1 MASSRAMRRSSRMS
15 SPMEVSVRGN
25 LPIKKEAQSLK
36 EQGLMSGGWTEPPL
50 RTPAPSF
57 EDYKGLERHGVLE
70 HMAPLGTLP
79 SQKVKLRLKAYDHSR
94 RPTHVRNGELPVTK
108 VEVNTPD
115 TTPPIVSRRSEPRK
129 VEGRLYKL
137 SSSREREEDQD
148 YKPKSIL
155 KVTAPRTNP
164 QLSPS
169 GNSNQRLSGAS
180 IRLKEVVDSAVERS
194 RHLGNPIVGLAIK
207 KLWEESLHNRTLA
220 ELLDAV
226 LSGKTTSRQT
236 TDFQTYIKIARKQI
250 KLENRGI
257 THSPSHKSF
266 TANLT
271 TKSPSKSARL
281 SVARQFDTQN
291 DLSDATGP
299 NNKSQNSKPPTS
311 KQHAKDMETNGTSS
325 KEERPAKR
333 LKRSRSASSLSSLSS
348 LSSVSIDQDFAPSVE
363 TDQATIHAS
372 AEPITNSSTPQSL
385 HGPKLHNFS
394 TTSLPKRP
402 GSGTCNASELSTD
415 DQVAKRRKLQKTFED
430 FTVNESGIRVA
441 PAPTRQSQLMFS
453 LAPTALVPSGAQQQ
467 QQQQQQPSQQ
477 RLRNGVTRRGNR
489 DDFEDIQS
497 PASSVPRDLV
507 LPPLADARSFSRGGT
522 PNQLGRP
529 SKPVRKGAR
538 VKIS

>member
-1 MASSRAMRRSSRMS
+1 MASSRAMRRSSRKS
-15 SPMEVSVRGN
+15 SPMDVSVRGN
-25 LPIKKEAQSLK
+25 MPIKKEAQSLE
-36 EQGLMSGGWTEPPL
+36 EQGLMLGEWTEPPL
-50 RTPAPSF
+50 RAPAPSF

-79 SQKVKLRLKAYDHSR
+79 SQKVKLRLKAHDHPR
-94 RPTHVRNGELPVTK
+94 RPTHVWNGELPVTK
-108 VEVNTPD
+108 VEVNTPEA
-115 TTPPIVSRRSEPRK
+115 TPPFVSRRSEPRK
-129 VEGRLYKL
+129 VEDRLSKL

-148 YKPKSIL
+148 YKPKSVP
-155 KVTAPRTNP
+155 KVTAAKANP
-164 QLSPS
+164 QLSPL
-169 GNSNQRLSGAS
+169 GVSNLRLSS
-180 IRLKEVVDSAVERS
+180 QQIKLKDIVESAVERS

-226 LSGKTTSRQT
+226 LSGKTTPRQT

-250 KLENRGI
+250 KLEKRGI
-257 THSPSHKSF
+257 THSPSNKTSTVIF
-266 TANLT
+266 T

-281 SVARQFDTQN
+281 SVARQSDTQN
-291 DLSDATGP
+291 DLSDATGA
-299 NNKSQNSKPPTS
+299 NNRFQNSKPPTS
-311 KQHAKDMETNGTSS
+311 KQHAKDMETNGTSP

-372 AEPITNSSTPQSL
+372 AQPITNSSTPQSL
-385 HGPKLHNFS
+385 HGPKLHHFS

-402 GSGTCNASELSTD
+402 GSGTCNASDLSTD
-415 DQVAKRRKLQKTFED
+415 DQAAKRRKLQKTFED
-430 FTVNESGIRVA
+430 FTVNESGIRVT

-467 QQQQQQPSQQ
+467 HQQQHQQ

-489 DDFEDIQS
+489 EDFGEFQS
-497 PASSVPRDLV
+497 PASSVPGDLV
-507 LPPLADARSFSRGGT
+507 VPPVADARSFSRGGT

-529 SKPVRKGAR
+529 SKLVRKGAR
-538 VKIS
+538 IKIS

>member
-15 SPMEVSVRGN
+15 SPMEISVRGN
-25 LPIKKEAQSLK
+25 LPIKKEAQALK

-108 VEVNTPD
+108 VEVNTPE

-129 VEGRLYKL
+129 VEDRPSKL

-148 YKPKSIL
+148 YKPKSIP
-155 KVTAPRTNP
+155 KGTALRPNP
-164 QLSPS
+164 QLSPL

-194 RHLGNPIVGLAIK
+194 RHLGNPILGLAIK

-220 ELLDAV
+220 ELLDSV

-257 THSPSHKSF
+257 THSPSHKSS
-266 TANLT
+266 TTNLT
-271 TKSPSKSARL
+271 TKSPSKSARR

-299 NNKSQNSKPPTS
+299 NNKSQNSKLPS
-311 KQHAKDMETNGTSS
+311 SRQHAKDMEINGTS
-325 KEERPAKR
+325 KDERPAKR

-385 HGPKLHNFS
+385 HGPRLHNFS
-394 TTSLPKRP
+394 TTSLLKRP
-402 GSGTCNASELSTD
+402 CDASELSTD
-415 DQVAKRRKLQKTFED
+415 DQFAKRRKLQKTFED

-453 LAPTALVPSGAQQQ
+453 LAPTVLVPSGAQQQ
-467 QQQQQQPSQQ
+467 QQPNQQ
-477 RLRNGVTRRGNR
+477 RLRNGVPRRGNR

-497 PASSVPRDLV
+497 PASSVPQDLV